1 MNTDDDTN
9 IRTIYKCFKLHAR
22 CKHNMHA
29 FRFYLCNWISG
40 NIRIKHLY
48 TTHAVYQKVRTCW
61 HCTRSVEWLSK
72 LVLRMKL
79 DFGQSL
85 PLCLCKL
92 LSADQTVASAIPP
105 SISAMVTFDKSSW
118 AALEPAFD
126 EHIKSNQTAIICQ
139 RSQIESMFLWCF
151 LLWLVWSSNDAS
163 DENITQTHE
172 KTNLFAKNHSFRRT
186 NRFANDIVNDA
197 KSKNGSKKMLS

>member
-48 TTHAVYQKVRTCW
+48 TTHAVYQKVRRCW
-61 HCTRSVEWLSK
+61 HCTRSVEWLSE

-79 DFGQSL
+79 DFCQSL

-92 LSADQTVASAIPP
+92 LSADKRLLLPFPHRSLPCQLSIMTAGERWNVISM
-105 SISAMVTFDKSSW
+105 SISKATRLQPCRRRKLNRCFVEVVFFFGFSFVFEDQMIWDMTKDWRARLRLRCFCDVFFFD
-118 AALEPAFD
+118 
-126 EHIKSNQTAIICQ
+126 
-139 RSQIESMFLWCF
+139 
-151 LLWLVWSSNDAS
+151 
-163 DENITQTHE
+163 
-172 KTNLFAKNHSFRRT
+172 
-186 NRFANDIVNDA
+186 
-197 KSKNGSKKMLS
+197 

>member
-9 IRTIYKCFKLHAR
+9 IRTIYNCFKLHAR

-48 TTHAVYQKVRTCW
+48 TTHTVYQKVRRCW
-61 HCTRSVEWLSK
+61 HCTRSVKWFSE

-85 PLCLCKL
+85 PLCPCKL
-92 LSADQTVASAIPP
+92 LSADKRLLLPFPHRSVPCYHFSVP
-105 SISAMVTFDKSSW
+105 SQLSTLPAGERWNVISIVTFKATKLQSHVGVANWIDV
-118 AALEPAFD
+118 LL
-126 EHIKSNQTAIICQ
+126 
-139 RSQIESMFLWCF
+139 MFYDVF
-151 LLWLVWSSNDAS
+151 L
-163 DENITQTHE
+163 
-172 KTNLFAKNHSFRRT
+172 
-186 NRFANDIVNDA
+186 
-197 KSKNGSKKMLS
+197 